1 MKGNDKQNTIKQKD
15 VNATEPKDGKKRTRS
30 GNGKKIFVIVAMVV
44 LLVVAAYL
52 NVLLSQ
58 RAAAKNNNVQARQD
72 SEVTT
77 ATVFS
82 AMKSDR
88 DAVRQQTYS
97 YLDSIIRSDAS
108 SADAKAAA
116 EEKKLTLLEYS
127 GEEVVLENL
136 IKARGFSD
144 VCVTMSANNVNVL
157 VQDSDLTAA
166 EVAQILYVV
175 TEETGREATDV
186 VIVPKS

>member
-1 MKGNDKQNTIKQKD
+1 MKRNDKQATPTEGKEKKQRAKMSSS
-15 VNATEPKDGKKRTRS
+15 NR
-30 GNGKKIFVIVAMVV
+30 KKIFVIAAMVV

-58 RAAAKNNNVQARQD
+58 RTQAKTQQQVRQD
-72 SEVTT
+72 SNVTT

-82 AMKSDR
+82 AMKTDR
-88 DAVRQQTYS
+88 DTVRAQTYS
-97 YLDSIIRSDAS
+97 YLDSIINSDTS
-108 SADAKAAA
+108 SVDAKAAA

-127 GEEVVLENL
+127 SEEVVLENL

-144 VCVTMSANNVNVL
+144 VCVTMSTNNVNVL
-157 VQDSDLTAA
+157 VQDADLTAA

-175 TEETGREATDV
+175 TEETGRGATDV
-186 VIVPKS
+186 IIVPKS

>member
-1 MKGNDKQNTIKQKD
+1 MKGNKQK
-15 VNATEPKDGKKRTRS
+15 AIKTEENQDKKAHKMSASNR
-30 GNGKKIFVIVAMVV
+30 KKIFVICAMVV

-52 NVLLSQ
+52 NVLLSKHNQ
-58 RAAAKNNNVQARQD
+58 EGGTNLQTD
-72 SEVTT
+72 SEVST

-82 AMKSDR
+82 AMKTDR
-88 DAVRQQTYS
+88 DTVRAQTYS
-97 YLDSIIRSDAS
+97 YLDSIINSETS
-108 SADAKAAA
+108 SAEAKSAA
-116 EEKKLTLLEYS
+116 EEKKLSLLEYS
-127 GEEVVLENL
+127 SEEVVLENL

-144 VCVTMSANNVNVL
+144 VCVTMSTTNVNVL

-175 TEETGREATDV
+175 TEETGRGATEV